1 MRPLVKGHEVDA
13 PAGARRPRAR
23 PGRSTARRVEADITS
38 LQRLA
43 GNEAVTSLLSE
54 TSTREEEAGA
64 THADPLAR
72 VAATAAR
79 PPSPAGVDHLR
90 STPAVQRQGA
100 PAAPTAPAAVTLG
113 SITVSTYSQLLS
125 AERFACAQLGSDAR
139 QLPEGE
145 PARTAA
151 EDLIGQA
158 RSLEPMLQARGDA
171 PLDQTAGDQAN
182 LWYQEFVTASKNVD
196 AAGKAAARSELQRT
210 DQQMGEALD
219 SVQAIPDDVADLR
232 RAAFLKRD
240 DSTLETIQRTVGGSL
255 IAASAILDAREK
267 VNFMMT
273 KLTAEESRLSE
284 LIEHYAPMV
293 EAAHKVVSSL
303 ELLQKSF
310 RVLRPEGTTELD
322 KEMNQ
327 ARSAL
332 DAAVAATSLIPEMGL
347 YTAYVAILV
356 SVATRCIKFIAD
368 LVREQAHMLNQLE
381 ISQGHLNDVD
391 WSAEPGGRPAFDFMV
406 LVMHAEGYYEIPSD
420 IPEAVDELITDSE
433 DEFTKGTGQEV
444 PTKGFWFW
452 KHANPKKIRQW
463 LFTNRQ
469 AVWAMLY
476 GSTTPL

>member
-1 MRPLVKGHEVDA
+1 VVKGHEVDV
-13 PAGARRPRAR
+13 PAGAGRPRAR
-23 PGRSTARRVEADITS
+23 PGRSTARRVEADFTS

-43 GNEAVTSLLSE
+43 GNEAVTFLLSE
-54 TSTREEEAGA
+54 TPTREGDAGA

-72 VAATAAR
+72 VAGAAAR
-79 PPSPAGVDHLR
+79 PPSLPAVDRLR
-90 STPAVQRQGA
+90 STPTVQRQGA
-100 PAAPTAPAAVTLG
+100 PAAPAASTTVTLG
-113 SITVSTYSQLLS
+113 SITLSTYSQLLS

-139 QLPEGE
+139 QLPEGD

-151 EDLIGQA
+151 EELIGQA
-158 RSLEPMLQARGDA
+158 RSLEPMLQAKGDA
-171 PLDQTAGDQAN
+171 PLDQAAGGQAN
-182 LWYQEFVTASKNVD
+182 LWYQEFLTAGKNVD
-196 AAGKAAARSELQRT
+196 AAGKAAARRELERT
-210 DQQMGEALD
+210 AQQMGEALD
-219 SVQAIPDDVADLR
+219 SVQAIPDDMADLR

-240 DSTLETIQRTVGGSL
+240 ESTLEKIQTCVGSAL

-267 VNFMMT
+267 ASFMLT

-284 LIEHYAPMV
+284 LVEHYAPMV
-293 EAAHKVVSSL
+293 EAAHKVVASI
-303 ELLQKSF
+303 ELLQNSF
-310 RVLRPEGTTELD
+310 RLMRPEGTTELD

-356 SVATRCIKFIAD
+356 SVATRCIKFITD

-381 ISQGHLNDVD
+381 IAQGNLNDVD

-420 IPEAVDELITDSE
+420 IPEAVDELLTDSE
-433 DEFTKGTGQEV
+433 DEFTKGTGEEV

-476 GSTTPL
+476 GSTTPP